1 MSIMMR
7 LIWMSLL
14 LALSLQAKAQ
24 ITSTFPTE
32 NPILKEIAANNTDE
46 IATQRSNPQM
56 LDLPFFDDFS
66 YAGPFPVASH
76 WVDRHVFINN
86 TWANDPVSI
95 GVATF
100 DGLDA
105 SGSPY
110 QGSGRFGSS
119 DTLTSVP
126 LNLGGLPNAYI
137 SYYVQPK
144 GLGDTPE
151 PNSDLILEFLTA
163 DGEWEEVQRHTQTL
177 RVIPRDSILQ
187 FAFVEP
193 INITGDYLYDGFQF
207 RFRNFSLRNGAVD
220 LWHIDY
226 VRVEDQPTIKEIEDL
241 AFTKLPQH
249 LFNTYTS
256 VPWNHFINPGS
267 GLPDEELR
275 SDRQFE
281 VYNHATQTI
290 TANNGLL
297 RLLNVT
303 EGEEE
308 RIFPAQNLFTNT
320 AITTKRQFL
329 EHNIPFPY
337 ADRIENLQS
346 SIFIQENN
354 RVLIRTQ
361 YQMNPSPQVDIPEI
375 TRNDTVS
382 TVTEMNDYYSFD
394 DGSAESAILISEL
407 GGSGAMEFFNY
418 KTDSI
423 RGFQIQIPRLVAG
436 AASGTITLKVWLDD
450 LLSEPIVELPISP
463 FFLDEFRDTLQAFI
477 TYTIKDP
484 ISGELAPVELPRGV
498 FFVGWE
504 QGGCRS
510 NCVPVG
516 LDKNRPEIANRV
528 FLNEDGN
535 WRQVESSGLYP
546 NLKGALM
553 LRPIVGDK
561 TPIDSELATSTKEL
575 LVNQVLQVF
584 PNPASDLAHIQLFE
598 GDYENYHIGIHNAL
612 GQLVEQGPLSPTLDL
627 ANYQTGIYFLQF
639 KNIITNEIGYY
650 KLLIEN

>member
-1 MSIMMR
+1 MR
-7 LIWMSLL
+7 FIWMSLI
-14 LALSLQAKAQ
+14 AVLSLQAKAQ

-32 NPILKEIAANNTDE
+32 NPVLKQIAAKNTNE
-46 IATQRSNPQM
+46 VATQRSNQKM

-66 YAGPFPVASH
+66 YSSPFPVASH
-76 WVDRHVFINN
+76 WVDKHVFINN

-100 DGLDA
+100 DGLNA
-105 SGSPY
+105 GGSPY
-110 QGSGRFGSS
+110 STQSQFGSS

-126 LNLGGLPNAYI
+126 LNLGGLPVAYI

-144 GLGDTPE
+144 GLGDAPE
-151 PNSDLILEFLTA
+151 PNSDLVLEFLTA
-163 DGEWEEVQRHTQTL
+163 DGEWQEVERHIQSL

-193 INITGDYLYDGFQF
+193 ISITGDYLYDGFQF

-220 LWHIDY
+220 LWHLDY
-226 VRVEDQPTIKEIEDL
+226 VRVEEEPTIKAIEDL

-256 VPWNHFINPGS
+256 VPWIHFINPGS
-267 GLPDEELR
+267 GLPNEELR

-281 VYNHATQTI
+281 VFNHTTQTI
-290 TANNGLL
+290 SANNGLL

-303 EGEEE
+303 EGQGE
-308 RIFPAQNLFTNT
+308 RLFPALDLFTNR
-320 AITTKRQFL
+320 AIITQRQFL

-346 SIFIQENN
+346 SIFIQQNN
-354 RVLIRTQ
+354 RASIKTQ
-361 YQMNPSPQVDIPEI
+361 YEMNPSPQADIPEI
-375 TRNDTVS
+375 TRNDTVF
-382 TVTEMNDYYSFD
+382 TVTEMNDYYSYD

-436 AASGTITLKVWLDD
+436 AASGTITLKVWLDN
-450 LLSEPIVELPISP
+450 LSSEPIVELPISP

-477 TYTIKDP
+477 TYTIKDR

-516 LDKNRPEIANRV
+516 LDKNRPEIASRV

-575 LVNQVLQVF
+575 SVNQVLQVF

-612 GQLVEQGPLSPTLDL
+612 GQLVKQGPLSPTLDL

>member
-1 MSIMMR
+1 MR
-7 LIWMSLL
+7 FIWMSLL
-14 LALSLQAKAQ
+14 VVLSLQAKAQ

-32 NPILKEIAANNTDE
+32 NPVLQQAAAKSTNE
-46 IATQRSNPQM
+46 VATQRSNPQM

-66 YAGPFPVASH
+66 YAGPYPVSSH

-86 TWANDPVSI
+86 TWAVDPVSI

-100 DGLDA
+100 DGLNA
-105 SGSPY
+105 GGSPY
-110 QGSGRFGSS
+110 SSQSKFGSS

-126 LNLGGLPNAYI
+126 LNLGGLPTAYI

-151 PNSDLILEFLTA
+151 PNSDLVLEFLTA
-163 DGEWEEVQRHTQTL
+163 DGEWVEVERHVQSL

-193 INITGDYLYDGFQF
+193 ISITGAYLYDGFQF

-220 LWHIDY
+220 LWHLDY
-226 VRVEDQPTIKEIEDL
+226 VRVEDKPTTKEIEDL

-267 GLPDEELR
+267 GLPSEELR
-275 SDRQFE
+275 SDRQLELF
-281 VYNHATQTI
+281 NHSTQTI
-290 TANNGLL
+290 SANNGLL

-303 EGEEE
+303 QGQGE
-308 RIFPAQNLFTNT
+308 RIFPPQNLFTNSGM
-320 AITTKRQFL
+320 TTQRQFVD
-329 EHNIPFPY
+329 HNIPFPY

-354 RVLIRTQ
+354 RVSVKTQ
-361 YQMNPSPQVDIPEI
+361 YQMNPSPQADIPEI
-375 TRNDTVS
+375 TRNDTVCI
-382 TVTEMNDYYSFD
+382 VTEMDDYYAYD

-436 AASGTITLKVWLDD
+436 AASGTIILKVWLDN
-450 LLSEPIVELPISP
+450 LASKPIVELPISP
-463 FFLDEFRDTLQAFI
+463 FFLDEFRDTLQAFT
-477 TYTIKDP
+477 TYTLKDP
-484 ISGELAPVELPRGV
+484 ISGEPAPVELPRGV

-504 QGGCRS
+504 QRGCRS

-516 LDKNRPEIANRV
+516 LDKNSPQAASRV
-528 FLNEDGN
+528 YLNEDGN

-546 NLKGALM
+546 SLKGALM
-553 LRPIVGDK
+553 LRPIVGEN

-575 LVNQVLQVF
+575 LINQVLQVF
-584 PNPASDLAHIQLFE
+584 PNPANDLVHIQLFK
-598 GDYENYHIGIHNAL
+598 GDYANYHIGIYNAL
-612 GQLVEQGPLSPTLDL
+612 GQLMDQRPLSPTLDL

-639 KNIITNEIGYY
+639 KNITTQEIGYY
-650 KLLIEN
+650 KLVKN